1 MNITK
6 NAFVCILV
14 ASLFVALFILTPM
27 AGAYLEEYRK
37 DVQIQTLG
45 SSFIPPPEIVFGS
58 QPAILI
64 ENDTLVNYSLSFYND
79 SAVIVVYYYG
89 NNTQTIIVPINHTI
103 IEDGG
108 RYTITFVVNNTRS
121 LGEFTVT
128 VEGRAVYGTPTPTE
142 TPTYAPTETP
152 TANVSENGTLDI
164 LESIGENTHTGFYNV
179 VLALVISAAIAG
191 IVLIEMKRLLK

>member
-6 NAFVCILV
+6 TAFICILV
-14 ASLFVALFILTPM
+14 VSLFVALFILTPM
-27 AGAYLEEYRK
+27 TEAYSEDYGK
-37 DVQIQTLG
+37 NVQIQTLS
-45 SSFIPPPEIVFGS
+45 SSFIPPPEMVFGS

-64 ENDTLVNYSLSFYND
+64 GNETVINYSLSFYND
-79 SAVIVVYYYG
+79 SAVIIVYYYG

-128 VEGRAVYGTPTPTE
+128 VEGRAVYGAPV
-142 TPTYAPTETP
+142 PTETP
-152 TANVSENGTLDI
+152 TANVSEDNTIGI
-164 LESIGENTHTGFYNV
+164 LEARGENTHPGLSNV
-179 VLALVISAAIAG
+179 ILALVISAAIAG
-191 IVLIEMKRLLK
+191 IVLIGMKKLLK